1 MGAGTKTR
9 HAALPTT
16 LIGGEW
22 VDLSTSV
29 DVRDPS
35 DGSLVSSVG
44 YGGAAEAVAAADAAA
59 SSFGAW
65 SATTGRE
72 RSDALVRA
80 SALLQSDAEEI
91 GELLCRETGKRR
103 AEAVAEVRFAAEY
116 FRWFAERARD
126 PLGETLSPEIP
137 GRRQRT
143 SRRPVGVAVCLT
155 PWNFPVSIQA
165 RKVAPAL
172 AAGCTVVSRASEK
185 APLAVVEMFR
195 RLQQAGIPA
204 GVVNLV
210 HGPAAEVTETLLDHA
225 AVRAVSFTG
234 STRVGRHI
242 MELASRRIVRP
253 ALELGGDAPFV
264 VFDDADL
271 DAAVTGAMLA
281 KFRNN
286 GQSCIAANRFLVHD
300 RVYEQFVSRF
310 TERVDRMVVGAP
322 RGTADVDLGP
332 LIDTD
337 RVDAVTT
344 VVEEAEQAGA
354 RRTTRDVSPPD
365 GGSYAVPALL
375 VDVPDST
382 ALACDEVFGPVAGIF
397 RFATEEEAL
406 QRANDTEMGLAAYV
420 YTRDVGR
427 VERMVEGLEAGI
439 VGVNSALASA
449 AYAPMGGVKQSG
461 LGREGGTAGIEEF
474 QETRYMTID
483 L

>member
-1 MGAGTKTR
+1 MSITGTTDAG
-9 HAALPTT
+9 TT

-22 VDLSTSV
+22 VELSTPLEV
-29 DVRDPS
+29 HDPS
-35 DGSLVSSVG
+35 DSSVVGSVG
-44 YGGAAEAVAAADAAA
+44 YGGTAEALAAADAAA
-59 SSFGAW
+59 AAFGSW
-65 SATTGRE
+65 SVTTGRE
-72 RSDALVRA
+72 RADALARA
-80 SALLQSDAEEI
+80 AALVVADAEEI
-91 GELLCRETGKRR
+91 GDLLCRESGKR
-103 AEAVAEVRFAAEY
+103 AVEAVAEVRFAAEY

-126 PLGETLSPEIP
+126 PLGETLSPEMP

-143 SRRPVGVAVCLT
+143 TRRPVGVAVCLT

-195 RLQQAGIPA
+195 RLQQAGLPA

-210 HGPAAEVTETLLDHA
+210 HGPAAEVTEALLNHA

-234 STRVGRHI
+234 STPVGRHI
-242 MELASRRIVRP
+242 MGLASRRIVRP

-300 RVYEQFVSRF
+300 RVHDEFVSRF
-310 TERVDRMVVGAP
+310 TERIDAMVVGSP
-322 RGTADVDLGP
+322 HGGTDVDLGP
-332 LIDTD
+332 LIDSS
-337 RVDAVTT
+337 RVNAVTT
-344 VVEEAEQAGA
+344 VVEQAERAGA
-354 RRTTRDVSPPD
+354 RRTTRDVALPD
-365 GGSYAVPALL
+365 GGSYAAPALL
-375 VDVPDST
+375 VDVPDNT
-382 ALACDEVFGPVAGIF
+382 PLGCEEVFGPVAGVF
-397 RFATEEEAL
+397 RFSTEEEAL
-406 QRANDTEMGLAAYV
+406 RRANATEMGLSAYV
-420 YTRDVGR
+420 YTRDIGR
-427 VERMVEGLEAGI
+427 VERMAEGLEAGI

-449 AYAPMGGVKQSG
+449 TYAPMGGIKQSG

-474 QETRYMTID
+474 QETRYVTVD
-483 L
+483 F